1 MRMWFTS
8 LAALALVVAGSGGP
22 VAGQQPKAPAH
33 RPLRIRVVAWKTTDG
48 KQDKVPVAGA
58 TVVVR
63 PRDGVVDLAAGRT
76 GADGVVLLEV
86 PRQQRG
92 YSLQDTCAG
101 VGMQCRQLAV
111 EGFAQDLV
119 VLDPRASHELDR
131 DSS

>member
-58 TVVVR
+58 TGR
-63 PRDGVVDLAAGRT
+63 PIAGARVFENDVNPGRDRPLAQTST
-76 GADGVVLLEV
+76 GADGAFLL
-86 PRQQRG
+86 RR
-92 YSLQDTCAG
+92 
-101 VGMQCRQLAV
+101 
-111 EGFAQDLV
+111 
-119 VLDPRASHELDR
+119 
-131 DSS
+131 